1 MFVACEFVPIV
12 VMLDYSYMQIIG
24 FERDETEAGVGGGG
38 LQSQI
43 YSLIEQDFSGG
54 DGNGYVNG
62 HGRGD
67 DQGDWLGWFDLND
80 SFDFMARNVNAAVSN
95 NEPATLMIR
104 FSGLSSIRISNVYI
118 NSNTARA

>member
-67 DQGDWLGWFDLND
+67 DQGDWLGGFDLND

>member
-67 DQGDWLGWFDLND
+67 DQGDWLGGFDLND

-95 NEPATLMIR
+95 NEPL
-104 FSGLSSIRISNVYI
+104 L
-118 NSNTARA
+118 

>member
-24 FERDETEAGVGGGG
+24 FERDETEAGAGGG

-67 DQGDWLGWFDLND
+67 DQGDWLGGFDLND